1 MAANWRPCLND
12 VERVDS
18 RLFATP
24 PHLPIILVP
33 DVFLFVGCSA
43 LSPRSSPL
51 FLLNAESDL
60 NAESLFVIL
69 SPENNRSERCS
80 TRSNCLSSWIRVYE
94 YLKFN
99 LIRSSDSSHLAHVSR
114 EFYNKNYALWF
125 ERKLIINNI
134 RLKSF
139 NFNTRLV
146 LIKILIIMV

>member
-1 MAANWRPCLND
+1 MLERCRTGRFAIVCYAAASSHHPRSR
-12 VERVDS
+12 RVPVC
-18 RLFATP
+18 RLLGLEP
-24 PHLPIILVP
+24 PLL
-33 DVFLFVGCSA
+33 
-43 LSPRSSPL
+43 SSPL

-99 LIRSSDSSHLAHVSR
+99 LIRSSDSSHLAHVR